1 MDENEYQPDKSGLVS
16 LGGFSYQIKVFA
28 VLATELRE
36 GEKIGFETFDD
47 VAKEHI
53 SPNTFDDIVEAN
65 IRKNVTAIQVK
76 RTNVSDKIAQGI
88 LLNWIQLENS
98 GLNIEKYTLFTESS
112 YKNNANTLTD
122 INIDTLIK
130 EIKDSKKTAKSNI
143 TKVKNILE
151 KIGEDK
157 LKEIIEQIKRKYSFE
172 DRSIN
177 ESLVQ
182 NLKRDFAYSVN
193 QVIFKD
199 RLEAYL
205 QHLTYNI
212 IVNAE
217 KNLSYELTY
226 EENCRIIEMI
236 RSEISEKQYDIS
248 YSEFQKLNPIEE
260 FDSKILKQREY
271 KQLEDCALSEKT
283 IKRLLVQELYYKHN
297 RTKLLESLQAK
308 TVSNIEIT
316 SYENFEDVKED
327 LISKGDDTP
336 YNRMSNTIKCNNSY
350 AKDDQIKKGSCI
362 YLTGDDIEEN
372 QISWSDDENRTRNR
386 N

>member
-28 VLATELRE
+28 ILATELKE

-53 SPNTFDDIVEAN
+53 SPNKFDDIVEAN
-65 IRKNVTAIQVK
+65 IRTPITAIQVK
-76 RTNVSDKIAQGI
+76 RTKVSDKVAKGI

-98 GLNIEKYTLFTESS
+98 NLNIEKYILYTDSS
-112 YKNNANTLTD
+112 YGNKENTLTNVD
-122 INIDTLIK
+122 ADGLIK
-130 EIKDSKKTAKSNI
+130 EVKESDEKANSNK
-143 TKVKNILE
+143 TKVKRILE
-151 KIGEDK
+151 KNGENK
-157 LKEIIEQIKRKYSFE
+157 LKEIIEQIKKRYSFE
-172 DRSIN
+172 DCSID
-177 ESLVQ
+177 ECLVQ

-217 KNLSYELTY
+217 KNLPYELTY

-248 YSEFQKLNPIEE
+248 YSEFQKLNPIEK

-271 KQLEDCALSEKT
+271 KQLADCALSEKT

>member
-271 KQLEDCALSEKT
+271 KQLADCALSEKT